1 MRNHLA
7 TLTLVE
13 SRYEKFQFSLNRM
26 EMLHAQLGGL
36 LDNAQALLAD
46 AVPTSMMT
54 HQTKNGIATGA
65 TPAVYSCLAMQVIT

>member
-1 MRNHLA
+1 M
-7 TLTLVE
+7 
-13 SRYEKFQFSLNRM
+13 FQIFHNRM

-54 HQTKNGIATGA
+54 HQTKNGLATGT
-65 TPAVYSCLAMQVIT
+65 TPAVYSCLAMQVLHQIQPTELTKLMLNF

>member
-1 MRNHLA
+1 
-7 TLTLVE
+7 
-13 SRYEKFQFSLNRM
+13 
-26 EMLHAQLGGL
+26 MLHAQLGGL

-65 TPAVYSCLAMQVIT
+65 TPAVYSCLAMQVIIILNKLKVCSKGS